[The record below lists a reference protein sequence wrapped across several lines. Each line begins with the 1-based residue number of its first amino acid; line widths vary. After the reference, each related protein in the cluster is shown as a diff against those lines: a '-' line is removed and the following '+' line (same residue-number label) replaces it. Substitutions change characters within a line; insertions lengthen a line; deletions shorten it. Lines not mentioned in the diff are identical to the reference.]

1 VTDKGGDRSS
11 SQVRWNMAAG
21 FGAISGLSAR
31 RTWKRA
37 RSQRESRRRKRNS
50 GMLPPEPP
58 IFTSDGLELFTDESI
73 HVPALP
79 YERCGGETQWR
90 PGWIPFYGGH
100 TVQTIRS
107 QGERGIGAS
116 EEH

>member
-1 VTDKGGDRSS
+1 
-11 SQVRWNMAAG
+11 
-21 FGAISGLSAR
+21 
-31 RTWKRA
+31 
-37 RSQRESRRRKRNS
+37 
-50 GMLPPEPP
+50 MLPPEPP

-79 YERCGGETQWR
+79 YDAAEVKHNGGR
-90 PGWIPFYGGH
+90 DGSLFYGGH